1 MFLMTDHEYCSLAGG
16 MGSHVP
22 VRYFFGTLK
31 VWEAGVCFPNNY
43 GHYQEIKQNRR
54 VVCLSDRF

>member
-1 MFLMTDHEYCSLAGG
+1 MTDHEYCSLAGG

-31 VWEAGVCFPNNY
+31 VP
-43 GHYQEIKQNRR
+43 
-54 VVCLSDRF
+54 